1 MTFPTFSK
9 DPDQDVTLE
18 IDVRSLAYGEMR
30 RSRPYTTNTFV
41 RAPRHTGFYYECTT
55 AGDTKAHWPDLP
67 RAAGETVT
75 DGSVVWTAR
84 HPSSATL
91 PSISSVTWAVD
102 DAALSVDSESVVGGL
117 VFPTLSGGSAG
128 VTYIVTAT
136 VTWSTGQ
143 IDDVSFYVEVAEE

>member
-1 MTFPTFSK
+1 MTFPTYGK

-18 IDVRSLAYGEMR
+18 IDVRNLAYGEMR
-30 RSRPYTTNTFV
+30 RGRPYTTGTFV

-55 AGDTKAHWPDLP
+55 AGDTKAHWPELP
-67 RAAGETVT
+67 RAAAETVT

-84 HPSSATL
+84 HPNDATL
-91 PSISSVTWAVD
+91 PTISSVTWAVD

-117 VFPTLSGGSAG
+117 VFPVLSGGLAG
-128 VTYIVTAT
+128 VTYTVTAT

-143 IDDVSFYVEVAEE
+143 VDDVSFYVEVVEE